1 MSLQQL
7 SYLER
12 RAFGRRPTNIQAKL
26 RIGYRYLDCI
36 IKDLSEGG
44 ARLELDA
51 NLDLPARFWLAWDG
65 QPEIVCEVRHQRGT
79 VAGVQFARPIVIGTR
94 LTVEPSADA
103 APPPTTPQQEAASV
117 STSAVVAN
125 RRARLR
131 EANGQADTLGPPTGS
146 DALHTCAER
155 HALPR
160 DAFGILHAMRVE
172 LERRAEE
179 FVAQRA
185 EHRHT
190 PVPLPAYLYTG
201 AVIDPPCTSVEQP
214 VPCPLTPS
222 GYGSI
227 PAASMLMAALR
238 RSIVT

>member
-1 MSLQQL
+1 MSLQQPH
-7 SYLER
+7 YLER

-51 NLDLPARFWLAWDG
+51 NLDLPARFWLAWDD

-79 VAGVQFARPIVIGTR
+79 VAGVQFARPIVISTR
-94 LTVEPSADA
+94 LTVEPSADV
-103 APPPTTPQQEAASV
+103 APPPTTPHQEAVSV
-117 STSAVVAN
+117 STSAVVAD

-131 EANGQADTLGPPTGS
+131 EANGQADSLGHPTGS
-146 DALHTCAER
+146 DALHPCAEG

-160 DAFGILHAMRVE
+160 DASGILRAKRVE

-179 FVAQRA
+179 IFARRT
-185 EHRHT
+185 ELLLT
-190 PVPLPAYLYTG
+190 PVPLPAYLYAG
-201 AVIDPPCTSVEQP
+201 AVIDPPCTLVEQP
-214 VPCPLTPS
+214 APCPLTPA
-222 GYGSI
+222 GYGTI
-227 PAASMLMAALR
+227 PAASMLMATLR
-238 RSIVT
+238 RSIET